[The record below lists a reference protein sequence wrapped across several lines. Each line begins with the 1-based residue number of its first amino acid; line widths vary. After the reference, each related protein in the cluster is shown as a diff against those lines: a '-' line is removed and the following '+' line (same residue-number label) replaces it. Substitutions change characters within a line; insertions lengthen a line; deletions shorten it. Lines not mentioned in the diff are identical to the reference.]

1 MAEHEPPTSARR
13 DVVLHPRTAS
23 ARRLDRVR
31 SSGSRV
37 RGYVGDT
44 DDVLAFVAEQR
55 RLGLQVF
62 LPVVA
67 ALLAVLVL
75 SAVTDL
81 GQWQIGSV
89 PVLWLI
95 LGPISLFSILGVAV
109 FNERRALRLEA
120 DWINEHE

>member
-1 MAEHEPPTSARR
+1 MDDVERTDAARR

-37 RGYVGDT
+37 RGYVAET
-44 DDVLAFVAEQR
+44 EEVLAFVDAQR

-62 LPVVA
+62 LPVVV
-67 ALLAVLVL
+67 ALLSVLAL
-75 SAVTDL
+75 SATTDL
-81 GQWQIGSV
+81 GEWKLGSV
-89 PVLWLI
+89 PLLWLI

-120 DWINEHE
+120 DWIDAHE